1 MNLLTLLLRMPFLP
15 MRVLVQ
21 LAEVIRDQA
30 ERELH
35 DPAAV
40 RRQLE
45 EAQEAHISGEIS
57 DEDLGRIEGEATGRL
72 LQRSE

>member
-1 MNLLTLLLRMPFLP
+1 MGLFTLPFLP
-15 MRVLVQ
+15 VRAVIG

-45 EAQEAHISGEIS
+45 EAQQAWDSGEIS
-57 DEDLGRIEGEATGRL
+57 DTELAQIEREATGRL
-72 LQRSE
+72 MGRSDDR